1 MGILTSVVGGEKSVF
16 QLTRGQTHPVFF
28 GMSDSVKYRPWIE
41 TNSIFYL
48 LVTERNASHF
58 PDNKY
63 KAI

>member
-28 GMSDSVKYRPWIE
+28 GMSDSVKYRVF
-41 TNSIFYL
+41 FYL
-48 LVTERNASHF
+48 MVKERNASHF

>member
-41 TNSIFYL
+41 TNSIFL
-48 LVTERNASHF
+48 FTGHREKCITF
-58 PDNKY
+58 PR
-63 KAI
+63 